1 MASSTR
7 HFGLRHPAA
16 WLVGMVAALILST
29 TAAVMWF
36 GSLPPRIV
44 VMSTGQPG
52 SDYAVLA
59 TRYRA
64 ILQRSGV
71 ERRLLPSAGD
81 LQNLQRLSDSRSGVA
96 VGLAQGGLTSE
107 AASSDLR
114 LDFSDLLRG
123 DPAQCLGLIGRIKT

>member
-1 MASSTR
+1 MASSNR

-29 TAAVMWF
+29 TPAVMWF

-71 ERRLLPSAGD
+71 ELRLLPSPGD
-81 LQNLQRLSDSRSGVA
+81 LQNLQRLNDSRSEWRS
-96 VGLAQGGLTSE
+96 GLRREG
-107 AASSDLR
+107 
-114 LDFSDLLRG
+114 
-123 DPAQCLGLIGRIKT
+123 